1 MTGMWVA
8 RPCRLRQILSM
19 SEQNKNA
26 KRRLRAQLGPLA
38 LSMILALAVV
48 PPAQADTASSLK
60 TALAA
65 VAQQDWA
72 GASAALTPGSV
83 AGDIVEWHRLRAGE
97 GRLGDYESFL
107 ARRPDWPGL
116 PLLKEKGEEAVARS
130 TDPARVLAYFGT
142 DLAETAKG
150 ALSTIN
156 ALRASGREAEAEAEA
171 FRAWTT
177 LPFGPDE
184 EAALLAIYGPL
195 LQDAHAARLD
205 ALLWQGRFAEAERM
219 LPRVDAG
226 RAALARAR
234 MALRKDADGVNGLID
249 RIPAGLQD
257 DPGLA
262 FERFDWRLRRDRT
275 DDAAALILERSSTA
289 QGLGDPDAWGDR
301 RADLVRALLR
311 EGKPKLAYR
320 VAASH
325 HLQGGQTYADL
336 EFLSGFIALRRLND
350 PATALTHFRAL
361 GQAVGTPISIARAQY
376 WQGRALL
383 AAGDK
388 AGAVQALQAAAQNQT
403 AYYGLLA
410 AETLGLSLDPSLLKD
425 HRPADW
431 KGAAFA
437 KSSVLEAAL
446 LLDKAGDRTL
456 SKRFFLH
463 LAESLTDTELA
474 QLADLA
480 LRIDEPHIAVV
491 IAKQAAERGVILP
504 DAYFPIP
511 EFVPDGLAVSRAFA
525 LAISRRESEFDPAAR
540 SAADARG
547 LMQVLPS
554 TAEHVAPRVGLT
566 FDAKRLNDPAYNVKI
581 GSGYLA
587 ELVAKFGPSVALV
600 ASGYNAGPGRPVRW
614 MQTLGDP
621 RDPSVDVVDWVE
633 MIPFTE
639 TRTYVMRVVESLVI
653 YRAKLKGQSI
663 PVRVTAELRG

>member
-1 MTGMWVA
+1 MWVA
-8 RPCRLRQILSM
+8 RFARLRQIPSM
-19 SEQNKNA
+19 SEQSKNT
-26 KRRLRAQLGPLA
+26 KRRLRAQLGPLG
-38 LSMILALAVV
+38 LSLILALAVV
-48 PPAQADTASSLK
+48 PPAQADSSANLK
-60 TALAA
+60 AALAA
-65 VAQQDWA
+65 VAQADWA
-72 GASAALTPGSV
+72 TASAALPAGSV

-97 GRLGDYESFL
+97 GRLSEYEAFL

-142 DLAETAKG
+142 GMAETAQG
-150 ALSTIN
+150 ALATIK
-156 ALRASGREAEAEAEA
+156 ALRATGRAAEAEAEA
-171 FRAWTT
+171 FRAWAD
-177 LPFGPDE
+177 LPFGADQ
-184 EAALLAIYGPL
+184 EAELLGLYGDT
-195 LQDAHAARLD
+195 LQSAHAARLD
-205 ALLWQGRFAEAERM
+205 TLLWQGRFAEAGRM
-219 LPRVDAG
+219 LDRVDAG
-226 RAALARAR
+226 RAALAQAR
-234 MALRKDADGVNGLID
+234 MGLRNDADGVNVLIE
-249 RIPAGLQD
+249 RVPAALQD

-275 DDAAALILERSSTA
+275 DDAAALILERSTSA

-325 HLQGGQTYADL
+325 QMQGGQTYADL

-350 PATALTHFRAL
+350 PATALKHFRAL
-361 GQAVGTPISIARAQY
+361 GQAVATPISIARAQY

-388 AGAVQALQAAAQNQT
+388 AAAVQALQAAAQNQT

-410 AETLGLSLDPSLLKD
+410 AETLGLSLDPSLLSSN
-425 HRPADW
+425 RPADW
-431 KGAAFA
+431 QGASFA
-437 KSSVLEAAL
+437 QSSVLEAAL

-463 LAESLTDTELA
+463 LGESLTDPELA

-491 IAKQAAERGVILP
+491 IAKQAAERGLILP
-504 DAYFPIP
+504 DAYFPVP

-540 SAADARG
+540 SSADARG

-566 FDAKRLNDPAYNVKI
+566 YDAKRLNDPAYNVQI

-614 MQTLGDP
+614 METLGDP

-639 TRTYVMRVVESLVI
+639 TRTYVMRVSESLVI

-663 PVRVTAELRG
+663 PVRITDELRG